1 MAGARR
7 RGDGLM
13 SGATAAPDRA
23 GVRSGDRAA
32 ARADR
37 DSPGPGRAAEPEPA
51 PGAAPRGGSRRGGL
65 TGSGAR
71 RASRPPPAWR
81 LAVEAG
87 PGLAV
92 AGGRWLDGSLVE
104 ADRWAV
110 GDAGGWW
117 PGGAAGAG
125 SRAAERRG
133 GGPRAVAGRAGSL
146 MARCPARR
154 PVPGLPAASNK
165 RGSWQLSPPQTV
177 SIRRSDD
184 ILNIQC
190 FARDGRGQL
199 SHSISSE
206 SETGK
211 WALSFLFFDF
221 GITDAVTDK
230 HRRYAGQVVIPGCVR
245 QACLVDLC
253 ATGPTAR
260 GGPVRPPP
268 RRPPSRRCS
277 ARR

>member
-1 MAGARR
+1 
-7 RGDGLM
+7 M

-65 TGSGAR
+65 TGSGVR

-125 SRAAERRG
+125 SRAAGRRG
-133 GGPRAVAGRAGSL
+133 GGPRAVAGRAGGL

-165 RGSWQLSPPQTV
+165 RGAGSSLRRRLCPSAAPTTSSTSSASPAT
-177 SIRRSDD
+177 
-184 ILNIQC
+184 
-190 FARDGRGQL
+190 AAA
-199 SHSISSE
+199 SS
-206 SETGK
+206 
-211 WALSFLFFDF
+211 
-221 GITDAVTDK
+221 
-230 HRRYAGQVVIPGCVR
+230 
-245 QACLVDLC
+245 
-253 ATGPTAR
+253 PTAS
-260 GGPVRPPP
+260 PAS
-268 RRPPSRRCS
+268 RRPGSGRCRSFSSTSGSPMPSPTSIGDMPGRWSFRAAS
-277 ARR
+277 GRPA